1 MWFFSSFKIIA
12 RVYTYDVCRS
22 NSMILLSRESCKNIQ
37 VSSRKIA
44 PKSLK
49 SHPVYRN
56 VSKKMNVGQVVLN
69 GRSVLLTLL
78 ARFYF

>member
-1 MWFFSSFKIIA
+1 M
-12 RVYTYDVCRS
+12 
-22 NSMILLSRESCKNIQ
+22 
-37 VSSRKIA
+37 SSRKIA

-56 VSKKMNVGQVVLN
+56 VSKKMNVGKVVLN
-69 GRSVLLTLL
+69 GRSVLLTWS